1 MTMPILTSAFVL
13 ALAAAQA
20 LRFRLAD
27 AGRRSMIELRIG
39 RDHRPDPKFPNLR

>member
-1 MTMPILTSAFVL
+1 MTIPILTSAFVL

-20 LRFRLAD
+20 LRFRLVD

-39 RDHRPDPKFPNLR
+39 KDRHTDPKSQI

>member
-1 MTMPILTSAFVL
+1 MIVPILTSAFVL

-20 LRFRLAD
+20 LRFRLVD

-39 RDHRPDPKFPNLR
+39 RDRRPDPKSQI